1 MGRAERNHGIG
12 KSGDKRQAP
21 KMDEVLGKQAR
32 KAKGSRKKESSSKE
46 GRRKKTVRKAGP
58 LTKVLAAL
66 LILGILAGGGSL
78 AWQFLHSGFGGGLIS
93 FGKSSQEFDD
103 GEVTILMLGSDERE
117 LEEASRADTIMV
129 GRFNFK
135 EGWVRIISIPRDT
148 RVKIPGYKDNKI
160 NAAYA
165 LGGEPLLEE
174 TIEGFYDIEIDRYMA
189 INFFTFQEAVE
200 KLGGVTVVMD
210 KPLKDKDWGL
220 DLQAGPNLLTGE
232 VALNFVRFRGTPTA
246 DLGRIGRQQLFI
258 KALASDI
265 KNKAN
270 VFEQADIISGM
281 FSELSTNLS
290 LNELFYMFNSYKK
303 LDDFHISTW
312 MSAGKTDMIDG
323 VSYVIPTSGIA
334 KDAQGFLNGELVV
347 LADEEGGIFPE
358 LVSLKEKAEADREA
372 AEKAAEEFR
381 KGSST

>member
-270 VFEQADIISGM
+270 VFNRRISFPGC
-281 FSELSTNLS
+281 SRS
-290 LNELFYMFNSYKK
+290 
-303 LDDFHISTW
+303 
-312 MSAGKTDMIDG
+312 SART
-323 VSYVIPTSGIA
+323 
-334 KDAQGFLNGELVV
+334 
-347 LADEEGGIFPE
+347 
-358 LVSLKEKAEADREA
+358 
-372 AEKAAEEFR
+372 
-381 KGSST
+381 